1 MLWENFKLLSKWWVI
16 IESQICEEA
25 TRLEMEGGCQYI
37 EVCNK
42 IPGFGKRN
50 LLLTAASFN
59 PKRKTKKVERR
70 ERSHWRQITA

>member
-1 MLWENFKLLSKWWVI
+1 
-16 IESQICEEA
+16 
-25 TRLEMEGGCQYI
+25 MEGGCQYI

-70 ERSHWRQITA
+70 ERSHGRQITA